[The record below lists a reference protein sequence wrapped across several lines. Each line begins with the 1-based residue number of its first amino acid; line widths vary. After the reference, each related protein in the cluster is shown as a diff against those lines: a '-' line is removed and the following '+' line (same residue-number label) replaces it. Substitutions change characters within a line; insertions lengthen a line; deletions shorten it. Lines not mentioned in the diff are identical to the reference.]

1 MPVGSS
7 FFSTRSRA
15 FKFGLVRVK
24 RDPPTQYE
32 QNKWNQWVEVYDLH
46 HHPYSPDEDA
56 VNRHVKEFQN
66 QMSLC

>member
-1 MPVGSS
+1 
-7 FFSTRSRA
+7 
-15 FKFGLVRVK
+15 VK